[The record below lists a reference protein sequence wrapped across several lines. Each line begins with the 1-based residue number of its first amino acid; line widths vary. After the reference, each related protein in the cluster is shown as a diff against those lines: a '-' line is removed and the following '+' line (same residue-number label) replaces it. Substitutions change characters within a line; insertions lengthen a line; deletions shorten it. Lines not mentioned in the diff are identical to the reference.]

1 MAKDAGPWWRRF
13 DPDDVRE
20 TMTEINDGIIAVA
33 GMALGL
39 AGAEV
44 SMHTA
49 KVIILISSLAGAL
62 SVFGVKLGEAF
73 AERESQMATVAEE
86 QRLLELSPE
95 EEVAEL
101 AEWFEA
107 KGVSPETSHQV
118 AKEMSDAD
126 ALSAQLALEYG
137 FDEVTTSKA
146 AWWLALRAGLAFLL
160 GSLTPILAVYF
171 VADRAWRQEHTV
183 ITAVIALTLTSAL
196 LSWLGRSRLLYTIVR
211 TLALGLGTL
220 GLAYLLGDMLV

>member
-1 MAKDAGPWWRRF
+1 
-13 DPDDVRE
+13 
-20 TMTEINDGIIAVA
+20 MTEINDGIISVA

-44 SMHTA
+44 GLVSA
-49 KVIILISSLAGAL
+49 KTIILISSLAGAL

-101 AEWFEA
+101 AGWFET
-107 KGVSPETSHQV
+107 KGVSSETSRKV
-118 AKEMSDAD
+118 AEEMSEAD
-126 ALSAQLALEYG
+126 ALSAQLELEYG
-137 FDEVTTSKA
+137 IHGVTTSRV
-146 AWWLALRAGLAFLL
+146 AWGLALRAGLAFLF
-160 GSLTPILAVYF
+160 GSLAPVLATMF
-171 VADRAWRQEHTV
+171 VTDHAWREEHTL
-183 ITAVIALTLTSAL
+183 ITAVVALTLTSAL

-220 GLAYLLGDMLV
+220 GLAYLLGDLLV